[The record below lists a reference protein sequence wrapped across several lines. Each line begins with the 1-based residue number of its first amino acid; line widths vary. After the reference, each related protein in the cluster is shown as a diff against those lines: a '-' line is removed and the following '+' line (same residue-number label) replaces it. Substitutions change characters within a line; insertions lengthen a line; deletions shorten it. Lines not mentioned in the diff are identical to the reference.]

1 MALARQLSMAANND
15 TINGTT
21 DDTIYGTIYGTIN
34 GILRGEIAA
43 VIDRQPSDSELVLV
57 RPPTRI
63 ASIH

>member
-1 MALARQLSMAANND
+1 MALPRQLLMAANND

-21 DDTIYGTIYGTIN
+21 DDTIYGTIY

>member
-1 MALARQLSMAANND
+1 MALPRQLLMAANND
-15 TINGTT
+15 
-21 DDTIYGTIYGTIN
+21 TIYGTIN

>member
-1 MALARQLSMAANND
+1 MALPRQLLMAANNA

-21 DDTIYGTIYGTIN
+21 DDTIYGTIN